1 VSIPKLSAQD
11 LERARTAATN
21 ARRKRAELK
30 EQVRVGKLS
39 LAKAIDVA
47 NDDEI
52 LSHLKVVDLLR
63 AVPRVGERRAA
74 VVMES
79 LSIAPNRRV
88 RGLGR
93 LQVAGLKAEF
103 GDR

>member
-1 VSIPKLSAQD
+1 
-11 LERARTAATN
+11 
-21 ARRKRAELK
+21 LK
-30 EQVRVGKLS
+30 DKVRSGELS
-39 LAKAIDVA
+39 LAKALEKA
-47 NDDEI
+47 EKDEV
-52 LSHLKVVDLLR
+52 LSHLKVVDLLK
-63 AVPRVGERRAA
+63 AIPRVGERRAA
-74 VVMES
+74 QVMES